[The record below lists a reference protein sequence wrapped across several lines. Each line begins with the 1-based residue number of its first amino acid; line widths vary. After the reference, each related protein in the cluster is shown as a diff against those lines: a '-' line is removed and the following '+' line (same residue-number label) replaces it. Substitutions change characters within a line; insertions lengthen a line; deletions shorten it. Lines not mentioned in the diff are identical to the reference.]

1 MVSEPIDVASELK
14 TAPASYGAGRS
25 LPLAES
31 VVSDGDSVL
40 I

>member
-1 MVSEPIDVASELK
+1 MVSDPIDGASELK

-25 LPLAES
+25 RLPAASE
-31 VVSDGDSVL
+31 VGIEVSIL